1 MNIAKIL
8 AAGLILTPVFVF
20 GIDEDPREQRP
31 TQHQEQ
37 LQHEQRDL
45 DRRSG
50 QAQMGRDYAAGQ
62 RFMTQVNGNM
72 VSLDNLMGSSART
85 SDGEE
90 VGNIEDILIDSD
102 GQIKAIVV
110 GVGGFLG
117 IGAKDVAISW
127 DHVSVAPDAD
137 NGAATLSPNDF
148 VIQVNVT
155 EDQLRD
161 APEFDRSW

>member
-1 MNIAKIL
+1 MNIAKTL
-8 AAGLILTPVFVF
+8 TAGLILTPALVF

-37 LQHEQRDL
+37 LQHQQRDQ
-45 DRRSG
+45 DRRAG
-50 QAQMGRDYAAGQ
+50 QTQMGRTHAAGQ
-62 RFMTQVNGNM
+62 RFVTQVNGNM
-72 VSLDNLMGSSART
+72 VSLDSLMGSSART
-85 SDGEE
+85 SDGED
-90 VGNIEDILIDSD
+90 VGNIDDILIDSE

-117 IGAKDVAISW
+117 IGSKDVAISW

-137 NGAATLSPNDF
+137 NGAATASPDEF

-161 APEFDRSW
+161 APEFKRNW